1 MVRWMVSILHG
12 VSGVGTIVT
21 LSYLLAQGKLNAN
34 WERAFYGD
42 KSVMTSVIVSQ
53 SIVLMAVGALQL
65 MAAIGWMLNWR
76 IAGWTLLM
84 FSVLLASV
92 QGGPGA
98 ILYALVTLLIL
109 VELTTDRRGPPA
121 SPRTDG

>member
-12 VSGVGTIVT
+12 ISGIVT
-21 LSYLLAQGKLNAN
+21 VVSLLGLVTQGKLNAT
-34 WERAFYGD
+34 WERGFYGD
-42 KSVMTSVIVSQ
+42 KSTLTSIVVSQ
-53 SIVLMAVGALQL
+53 SIVLIAVGSLQL
-65 MAAIGWMLNWR
+65 MAAIGWILNWR
-76 IAGWTLLM
+76 IAGWTLLA

-109 VELTTDRRGPPA
+109 VDLTSDGRPPT